1 MTTRVRVQ
9 DEVMELGMKEMV
21 AVRAVQPDIQDQV
34 QVVDP
39 R

>member
-1 MTTRVRVQ
+1 
-9 DEVMELGMKEMV
+9 MELGMKEMV
-21 AVRAVQPDIQDQV
+21 VLVRAVQPDIHDQV